1 MNDTTHHRHRGAGP
15 PASTSPWHAG
25 EAALQAR
32 AGMRERLEQ
41 IGPRAIRSYL
51 PDEHRELFGRL
62 PMLVVGSLD
71 ADRRPWAS
79 VLIEQPGFIA
89 SPDERTLRVRA
100 APALG
105 DPLRANLKV
114 NAPIALLGIELATR
128 RRNRANGTVTAVGD
142 RGFDVRVEQSFGNCP
157 QYIQARSP
165 SFAANPRNRESS
177 SPPAPASRHGV
188 STEGGM
194 LSARAAALVARADT
208 FFIATAA
215 NALDGDARH
224 GCDVSH
230 RGGNPG
236 FVRVEREP
244 RGSDADGSGARG
256 AMARGN
262 GGARSVLYWPDFRGN
277 FFFNTLGNLAVNP
290 RAGLLFMDFESGAA
304 LLLTGTAEVIW
315 DGPLVTSFAGAER
328 MLRFEPEA
336 GVWVQASAAL
346 RWSAPE
352 RARQLAATGP

>member
-1 MNDTTHHRHRGAGP
+1 
-15 PASTSPWHAG
+15 
-25 EAALQAR
+25 
-32 AGMRERLEQ
+32 MRERLEQ
-41 IGPRAIRSYL
+41 IGPRAIRSYM

-79 VLIEQPGFIA
+79 VLIERPGFIA
-89 SPDERTLRVRA
+89 SPDERTLRVSA

-105 DPLRANLKV
+105 DPLRANLQV

-128 RRNRANGTVTAVGD
+128 RRNRANGTVTAVRD
-142 RGFDVRVEQSFGNCP
+142 RGFDVHVQQSFGNCP

-165 SFAANPRNRESS
+165 SFVADPRSGEPLSPTAA
-177 SPPAPASRHGV
+177 ASRR
-188 STEGGM
+188 EGSEGRV

-215 NALDGDARH
+215 NAPAGDARH

-244 RGSDADGSGARG
+244 HSDADGRDADGSGAHG

-262 GGARSVLYWPDFRGN
+262 DGARSVLYWPDFRGN
-277 FFFNTLGNLAVNP
+277 FFFNTLGNLAVNS

-304 LLLTGTAEVIW
+304 LLLTGMAEVIW

-328 MLRFEPEA
+328 MLRFAPEA

>member
-1 MNDTTHHRHRGAGP
+1 MNDTTHHRHGGAGA

-25 EAALQAR
+25 EAAIQAR
-32 AGMRERLEQ
+32 AGVRERLEQ
-41 IGPRAIRSYL
+41 IGPRAIRSHM

-89 SPDERTLRVRA
+89 SPDERTLRVSA
-100 APALG
+100 EPALG

-128 RRNRANGTVTAVGD
+128 RRNRANGTVTALGD

-165 SFAANPRNRESS
+165 SFVANRGRESS
-177 SPPAPASRHGV
+177 PRRGV
-188 STEGGM
+188 STEGRV

-215 NALDGDARH
+215 NAPDGDARH

-236 FVRVEREP
+236 FVRVEREQHG
-244 RGSDADGSGARG
+244 RGADGNGTGSRTSSGS
-256 AMARGN
+256 GN
-262 GGARSVLYWPDFRGN
+262 ASARSVLYWPDFRGN

-290 RAGLLFMDFESGAA
+290 RAGLLFMDFESDAA

-315 DGPLVTSFAGAER
+315 NGPLVTSFAGAER
-328 MLRFEPEA
+328 MLRFAPEA
-336 GVWVQASAAL
+336 GVWVQASVAL